1 MLLFPLLK
9 IALGLDGQWL
19 NEVNVEI
26 LAKILSGFGVALL
39 FSLAVFI
46 HELGHF
52 LAARWLGLQVDA
64 FSIGFGPALWKKKV
78 NGCEY
83 KISAIPFGGYVALPQ
98 LDPSGMER
106 VQGGNSDDDNTD
118 DTAPALPDVAPWKR
132 IIVSIA
138 GPLGNVVLA
147 VILAAVIAL
156 WPGEFLSVTSS
167 RIGYVEESSEAY
179 QAGLRQGD
187 KVLAIN
193 NTKVESWYDMLVEFQ
208 LAGGSGSAEFKVDRQ
223 GAVENINLSFSTN
236 NVMGMQMLEGVFPD
250 GQSIVG
256 EVVEGS
262 PAQSAGLQVNDT
274 IMTMNNTP
282 VLGSSHFSGLI
293 EKNGEKPVSLTILRN
308 GQKLNAEVTPRYS
321 EEHQRVLVGIAW
333 DQKQLPVKPW
343 MAHKEFY
350 AQLKWDCL
358 SVFRVLNGLV
368 APKSVGERGA
378 IAKNLGGPV
387 MIITMLYDSVR
398 SGWLE
403 SLGLLR
409 MLCINLAILNLL
421 PLPVLDGGHVCFAL
435 FEIITRRKPHPKV
448 VAGLVNVFAVILIT
462 LMAFLVYRDI
472 GRRVK
477 GTAAEKA
484 AQAEEISEQP

>member
-1 MLLFPLLK
+1 M
-9 IALGLDGQWL
+9 
-19 NEVNVEI
+19 EI
-26 LAKILSGFGVALL
+26 LVKVLSGAGVALL

-52 LAARWLGLQVDA
+52 LAARLLGLQVDA
-64 FSIGFGPALWKKKV
+64 FSIGFGPAIWKKKH

-83 KISAIPFGGYVALPQ
+83 KISWIPFGGYVALPQ

-106 VQGGNSDDDNTD
+106 MQGSNGDDESGEDEGD
-118 DTAPALPDVAPWKR
+118 KDSAPVLPDVAPWKR

-167 RIGYVEESSEAY
+167 RVGYVEETSEAY
-179 QAGLRQGD
+179 QSGLRQGD
-187 KVLAIN
+187 TVLKIN
-193 NTKVESWYDMLVEFQ
+193 GTTVESWYDMLVEFQ
-208 LAGGSGSAEFKVDRQ
+208 LAGGSGSADFEIQRSNTVQKM
-223 GAVENINLSFSTN
+223 NLAFSTN

-256 EVVEGS
+256 ETQKDS
-262 PAQSAGLQVNDT
+262 PAQAAGLQVNDT
-274 IMTMNNTP
+274 IMTLNDTP
-282 VLGSSHFSGLI
+282 VLGSSHFAGMI
-293 EKNGEKPVSLTILRN
+293 EKNGEKPVRLTLLRE
-308 GQKLNAEVTPRYS
+308 GSKLSVEVVPRYS
-321 EEHQRVLVGIAW
+321 EEHQRVLVGIVW

-343 MAHKEFY
+343 MAYKGFY
-350 AQLKWDCL
+350 AQLRWDCL
-358 SVFRVLNGLV
+358 SVVRVLNGLI
-368 APKSVGERGA
+368 APRSKGERGA

-398 SGWLE
+398 SGFLE
-403 SLGLLR
+403 SIGLLR

-421 PLPVLDGGHVCFAL
+421 PLPVLDGGHVCFAMY
-435 FEIITRRKPHPKV
+435 EVITRRKPHPKV
-448 VAGLVNVFAVILIT
+448 VAGLVNVFAVILIG
-462 LMAFLVYRDI
+462 LMVLLVFRDI

-477 GTAAEKA
+477 INRAEKA
-484 AQAEEISEQP
+484 SAAEEISE